1 MHHYPYCVHFAG
13 GPMALYCGSSS
24 HMVSIPMDGLYI
36 QFVRLSLLSLASV
49 SILLCLSDMLYRHT
63 IM

>member
-24 HMVSIPMDGLYI
+24 HMVSIPMAGLYI
-36 QFVRLSLLSLASV
+36 QFVLYSMTVSLEPC
-49 SILLCLSDMLYRHT
+49 LCVGVVVFV
-63 IM
+63 